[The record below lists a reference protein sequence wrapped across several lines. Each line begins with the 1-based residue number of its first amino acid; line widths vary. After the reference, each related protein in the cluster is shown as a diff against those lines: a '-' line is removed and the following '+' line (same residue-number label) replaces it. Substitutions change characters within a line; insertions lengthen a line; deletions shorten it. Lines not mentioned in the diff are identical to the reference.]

1 MKYLNKLR
9 VNKMFK
15 FILGLFSSDKET
27 AQQRKFRLARESKAR
42 RLLIEDQKR
51 NAKDH
56 PLD

>member
-1 MKYLNKLR
+1 
-9 VNKMFK
+9 MFK

-27 AQQRKFRLARESKAR
+27 VQQRKFRLARESKAR

>member
-1 MKYLNKLR
+1 
-9 VNKMFK
+9 MFK

-27 AQQRKFRLARESKAR
+27 VQQLKFRLARESKAK
-42 RLLIEDQKR
+42 RLLLEDKKR